1 MLSHESVLIKCCL
14 DIGKDALEPHMSRQT
29 LEFHWGKH
37 HRAYVDNLKKQVL
50 GTELE
55 GKTIDHIIHT
65 TYNNGDLLP
74 AFNNAAQV
82 I

>member
-1 MLSHESVLIKCCL
+1 
-14 DIGKDALEPHMSRQT
+14 MSRQT

-50 GTELE
+50 GSELE
-55 GKTIDHIIHT
+55 GKTLDHIILN

-82 I
+82 RIIEIHFDLSF